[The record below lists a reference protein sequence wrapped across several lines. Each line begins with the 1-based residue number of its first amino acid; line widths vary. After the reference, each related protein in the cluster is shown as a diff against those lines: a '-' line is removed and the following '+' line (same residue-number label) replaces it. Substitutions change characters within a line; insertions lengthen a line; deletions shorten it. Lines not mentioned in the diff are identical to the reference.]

1 MGADDGNLQRSRD
14 GGKTWDNL
22 TGNLPGVPDQTYVT
36 RLIASAH
43 SASRVYATLDGHRND
58 DYSTYVF
65 RSDDYGDS
73 FDSLGGTLPPEAAL
87 NVIREH
93 HDNEDFLV
101 TGGEFGV
108 YVTLDRGA
116 NWHRIG
122 GQIPT
127 VPVDDLAI
135 HPRENDLILG
145 THGRSVWI
153 ADDIAPLTT
162 LDASVFEKDV
172 HLFPVRDAVAWRI
185 YTHKGNTGHKFFI
198 APNPPEGALLHVYAK
213 AEGDAEITVSA
224 AGGDAVRT
232 LKAELEPGLNRV
244 NWDLR
249 YDSPVPDGGQG
260 FGGPPQGPRVLPGSY
275 TVRVASGDAAAE
287 GSVQVSEDPR
297 IQIPDADR
305 RANHDALVR
314 LTSMVAGMTRAH
326 EAAEATAEEAADLVQ
341 AFVSEP
347 DSDLKTRVGEFRE
360 AAAEAARNLSRN
372 EGRQGRGA
380 WPRPLFA
387 RIGAEARGLDAYTE
401 APNAEVLA
409 RIDAMSSEYDE
420 RIAAWEAV
428 RGQIDS
434 LNEALR
440 GAGPPRLTPRP
451 GGAD

>member
-1 MGADDGNLQRSRD
+1 M
-14 GGKTWDNL
+14 
-22 TGNLPGVPDQTYVT
+22 
-36 RLIASAH
+36 
-43 SASRVYATLDGHRND
+43 
-58 DYSTYVF
+58 
-65 RSDDYGDS
+65 SDDYGDS
-73 FDSLGGTLPPEAAL
+73 FQSLAGTLPPEAAL

-145 THGRSVWI
+145 THGRSIWI

-162 LDASVFEKDV
+162 LDASVFEKDL

-198 APNPPEGALLHVYAK
+198 AENPPDGALLHIYA
-213 AEGDAEITVSA
+213 AAAGEAEITVSA

-232 LKAELEPGLNRV
+232 LKAKLEPGLNRV

-249 YDSPVPDGGQG
+249 YDSPVPNGGQG
-260 FGGPPQGPRVLPGSY
+260 FGGPPRGPRVLPGAY
-275 TVRVASGDAAAE
+275 TVRVASGEASAE
-287 GSVQVSEDPR
+287 GSVEVSEDPR
-297 IQIPDADR
+297 IRIPEADR

-314 LTSMVAGMTRAH
+314 LTGMIAGMTKAY
-326 EAAEATAEEAADLVQ
+326 EAAEATAEEAAELVK

-347 DSDLKTRVGEFRE
+347 DGDLKTRVGAFRE
-360 AAAEAARNLSRN
+360 AAAEAAKNLSRN

-387 RIGAEARGLDAYTE
+387 RIGAEARNLDAYTE

-409 RIDAMSSEYDE
+409 RINAMGAEYDE
-420 RIAAWEAV
+420 RIAAWDGV
-428 RGQIDS
+428 RGQIGA
-434 LNEALR
+434 LNEALQ
-440 GAGPPRLTPRP
+440 GGGPPRLTPRP
-451 GGAD
+451 NGVN